1 MLKDLY
7 RSKTNTLVAII
18 CIIVCAISC
27 TMVGWHYGKQAG
39 ADEIMSHVYPRCG
52 VVVEVNYDEGTVA
65 VEDGADQ
72 VWVFEGCEDWMEG
85 DLAAMIMDD
94 NGTPDSIYDDVI
106 LDVLYGGASE
116 G

>member
-1 MLKDLY
+1 MTKNGVIALIVAFSLV
-7 RSKTNTLVAII
+7 LVAFAGG
-18 CIIVCAISC
+18 VKLGR
-27 TMVGWHYGKQAG
+27 TQG
-39 ADEIMSHVYPRCG
+39 ADEVMSHVYPRCG
-52 VVVEVNYDEGTVA
+52 TVIEVNYDEDVVVVA
-65 VEDGADQ
+65 DEADQ